1 MLLVLLAPCVDY
13 VIVFSRLA
21 ASRSDRLLAA
31 TPLLLIVQMLLL
43 PVFLFLFMGP
53 SLADVIEFGPFI
65 EAFVVLIVIPL
76 ALAWFTQA
84 WAAQHRTGQRFTNAA
99 GTLMVPLMVAT
110 LLVVVASQIP
120 KLGANT
126 AAATTVLG
134 VVPFY
139 VAFLVAMALLGLLVA
154 RTFRLDTA
162 SGRAIIFT
170 GATRNSLVV
179 LPLAL
184 ALPDNLAIAAV
195 VIVTQ
200 TLVEVIGMVVYVHAI
215 PRLVP
220 APTR

>member
-1 MLLVLLAPCVDY
+1 
-13 VIVFSRLA
+13 
-21 ASRSDRLLAA
+21 
-31 TPLLLIVQMLLL
+31 
-43 PVFLFLFMGP
+43 
-53 SLADVIEFGPFI
+53 
-65 EAFVVLIVIPL
+65 
-76 ALAWFTQA
+76 
-84 WAAQHRTGQRFTNAA
+84 
-99 GTLMVPLMVAT
+99 VPLMVIT

-120 KLGANT
+120 KLGAGT

-139 VAFLVAMALLGLLVA
+139 LAFLVVMALLGLVVA
-154 RTFRLDTA
+154 RTFRLDPA

-200 TLVEVIGMVVYVHAI
+200 TLVEVIGMVVYVRAI